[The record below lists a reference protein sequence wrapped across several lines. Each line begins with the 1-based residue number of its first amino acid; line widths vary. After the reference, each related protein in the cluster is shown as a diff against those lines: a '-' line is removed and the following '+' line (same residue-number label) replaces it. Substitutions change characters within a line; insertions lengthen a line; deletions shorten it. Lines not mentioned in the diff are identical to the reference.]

1 MSIAAPASRCVP
13 PVFTVCQPTAGI
25 SSSSMTPAASSAM
38 PASGS
43 VPGWRYISAEKY
55 SLYDKVRPIVG
66 FFGSFVRGDQPPLSD
81 IDILVEFTPEKHTF
95 DNFMEVAYLLE
106 EILGRKV
113 ELITPEALSP
123 HIGPHIL
130 REVERVPIA
139 A

>member
-1 MSIAAPASRCVP
+1 MNENSNDKNLIFKR
-13 PVFTVCQPTAGI
+13 I
-25 SSSSMTPAASSAM
+25 LE
-38 PASGS
+38 
-43 VPGWRYISAEKY
+43 EKKQLAFY
-55 SLYDKVRPIVG
+55 GVKNIGL
-66 FFGSFVRGDQPPLSD
+66 FGSFVRGEQTPLSD

-95 DNFMEVAYLLE
+95 DNFMEVAFLLE